1 MKINFRHNRLD
12 ENTFSLVFTPIRRA
26 AVAVAVAVGGA
37 VGGAVAGAVAVAVA
51 MAMAMCEW
59 RWPRGESGRTRQRT
73 PVRAAEQPAGA

>member
-26 AVAVAVAVGGA
+26 AVAVAVAVA
-37 VGGAVAGAVAVAVA
+37 V
-51 MAMAMCEW
+51 AMCEW

>member
-26 AVAVAVAVGGA
+26 AVAV
-37 VGGAVAGAVAVAVA
+37 AVAVAVA

>member
-1 MKINFRHNRLD
+1 M
-12 ENTFSLVFTPIRRA
+12 RA
-26 AVAVAVAVGGA
+26 RKAPKDLALALARGA
-37 VGGAVAGAVAVAVA
+37 AVAVA